1 VNGIATMRHRQFI
14 LPFALVLAAA
24 AWLWRGELE
33 RRELADRIDDLGT
46 RLDRPPARPASPS
59 RPERPTAIERDPVDW
74 QAVAAELA
82 RGTNLGGLL
91 QTNARLRAAIEAM
104 SVEDLLAAMEEL
116 KMAGLEKSEFELLEK
131 HLAMAILLQA
141 PEMGFPRFAVRGKPN
156 WDWFMGGEFS
166 KWVARD
172 KVAAVDWLRQHTGSG
187 GYVPSE
193 MIEDPFFKF
202 LRSDPDTA
210 AAILATRPPEGRR
223 EVLRSLSM
231 NELKKSGQEEWAKI
245 MRSQL
250 PPEDVPEAIAWPVMR
265 WSDGDGSPMHLD
277 QVDAYMERIG
287 VTEAEREVCVMAV
300 AQDAAAWWLPT
311 GENVKEP
318 NRFEQL
324 REWVSQHDP
333 ALLEPATLVALRE
346 VAQVEGFD
354 QAGGLALQFH
364 EETGNDAYLTAVLKV
379 ADDRSDPALLRNLI
393 DRLSDPALREKHRE
407 EQAHRLE

>member
-1 VNGIATMRHRQFI
+1 VNGIATMRYRQLI

-33 RRELADRIDDLGT
+33 RRELADRIVDLGT

-59 RPERPTAIERDPVDW
+59 RPERPTTIERDPVDW

-104 SVEDLLAAMEEL
+104 SVEDLLAAMEES
-116 KMAGLEKSEFELLEK
+116 KMAGLEKSQLRVVQMR
-131 HLAMAILLQA
+131 LAMAVLLQA
-141 PEMGFPRFAVRGKPN
+141 PEMGFSRFAVGGKPD
-156 WDWFMGGEFS
+156 WDWFLGGEFS

-172 KVAAVDWLRQHTGSG
+172 KLAALDWLRQHTSSG
-187 GYVPSE
+187 GYVAGE
-193 MIEDPFFKF
+193 LIEDAFFKF
-202 LRSDPDTA
+202 LRSAPDTA
-210 AAILATRPPEGRR
+210 AAILATRPPEGRL

-250 PPEDVPEAIAWPVMR
+250 PAAEVAKAISWPLGN
-265 WSDGDGSPMHLD
+265 WSDGDGRPMTLAEA
-277 QVDAYMERIG
+277 DAYMERIQA
-287 VTEAEREVCVMAV
+287 TDEERNACIMTV
-300 AQDAAAWWLPT
+300 A
-311 GENVKEP
+311 
-318 NRFEQL
+318 RQL
-324 REWVSQHDP
+324 RTWQLSAVEGEGEISDFDRMRSWVQRQDP
-333 ALLEPATLVALRE
+333 EMLGPATLAGLTEMARTE
-346 VAQVEGFD
+346 NFD
-354 QAGGLALQFH
+354 QAAGLALQFH
-364 EETGNDAYLTAVLKV
+364 GERANDAYLTAVLEV

-407 EQAHRLE
+407 EQAHRLK